1 MSQAN
6 SERRGLA
13 GRMSGAGMPAEKSK
27 NFGASLKR
35 MFKLFR
41 PVRHLVIL
49 VGVATVISAVL
60 NAFGPMILG
69 WATNTIVDG
78 IAGDGI
84 DFSRLGRIILLAAGA
99 YAIGATL
106 TYSQALMVTHIVQ
119 RTMKQLRTD
128 VEAKL
133 HRLPLSYVDS
143 QARGDLLSRVTN
155 DIDNVA
161 QAMQQTMSQFL
172 SSLLSMVAVFFMMLF
187 LSPIL
192 TVIMVIV
199 IPVSMRTV
207 KFISSRSA
215 SRFVDQWRRTGALNG
230 QVEEAITGHML
241 VKVYGKTSDTK
252 AYVEN
257 ENDGL
262 YEASRMAQFISGLIQ
277 PSIMFIGNLSYITVA
292 VIGGL
297 LTMNGSMTIGGIQA
311 FIQYTRQFTQP
322 LSQLASMANMLQS
335 GVASAERVFEF
346 VDAPEEAELHLLNG
360 VHANADVTLGVPKG
374 RVEFDRVHF
383 AYNPDTPIINDV
395 SLVADIGET
404 IAIVGPTG
412 SGKTTLVNLLLRFYE
427 IDGGKITIDGV
438 DVATISRQDL
448 RQHIGMV
455 LQDAWIFQGTIF
467 DNIAYGKPGAT
478 EDEVIA
484 AAQATYVD
492 RFVRSLPH
500 GYDTQIT
507 DEGGNL
513 SAGERQLITIAR
525 AFLSQPSILIL
536 DEATSSV
543 DTRTEVLVQHAMH
556 ALRSGRTSFVIAHRL
571 STIRDANRIVVMEA
585 GKIVE
590 EGNHDEL
597 IAHDGAYAALY
608 QSQFEGTIISDAEQ
622 EV

>member
-1 MSQAN
+1 MTTPQ

-27 NFGASLKR
+27 DFGTTLKR
-35 MFKLFR
+35 LFR
-41 PVRHLVIL
+41 RFSPVRTLVIG
-49 VGVATVISAVL
+49 VVVATVVSAVL

-78 IAGDGI
+78 ITGDGI
-84 DFSRLGRIILLAAGA
+84 DFGRLGRIILIATGA
-99 YAIGATL
+99 YGFGATL

-119 RTMKQLRTD
+119 RTMKRLRTD
-128 VEAKL
+128 VESKL
-133 HRLPLSYVDS
+133 HRLPLSYVDG

-155 DIDNVA
+155 DIDNIA

-192 TVIMVIV
+192 TLIMVVV

-215 SRFVDQWRRTGALNG
+215 SRFIEQWRRTGALNG

-241 VKVYGKTSDTK
+241 VKVYGKTGDTK
-252 AYVEN
+252 DFVQT

-277 PSIMFIGNLSYITVA
+277 PAIMFIGNLSYIAVA

-346 VDAPEEAELHLLNG
+346 IDAPEEVETHYEASDGTPE
-360 VHANADVTLGVPKG
+360 VSLGIPKG
-374 RVEFDRVHF
+374 RVEFDNVSF
-383 AYNPDTPIINDV
+383 AYQPDTPIIDNV
-395 SLVADIGET
+395 SLVADVGET

-427 IDGGKITIDGV
+427 IDKGQITIDGV
-438 DVATISRQDL
+438 DIATISRQDL

-455 LQDAWIFQGTIF
+455 LQDAWIFQGSIY
-467 DNIAYGKPGAT
+467 DNIAYGKPTAT

-507 DEGGNL
+507 DDGGNL

-585 GKIVE
+585 GRIVE

-597 IAHDGAYAALY
+597 IAHGGAYAALY
-608 QSQFEGTIISDAEQ
+608 QSQFEGTIVSDAEK
-622 EV
+622 ES